1 MSRSLPE
8 FLIHIKEE
16 CEFLLKAT
24 EGKTYS
30 DVFEDDTLKRAV
42 VRSIEIIGEASKK
55 LDSDFKSKHPQI
67 EWKKMAGSRDVMI
80 HDYFGIDYEI
90 VWNIIEEKIPELLFQ
105 INAILE
111 TN

>member
-1 MSRSLPE
+1 M
-8 FLIHIKEE
+8 
-16 CEFLLKAT
+16 
-24 EGKTYS
+24 
-30 DVFEDDTLKRAV
+30 